1 MSKRHNPVRG
11 AFRFNVHG
19 VRTTAFG
26 GVPYPVANDA
36 INRAWDEK
44 LRKIGG
50 EREGPAGDASDRT
63 ATSWRS
69 VFGLP
74 G

>member
-1 MSKRHNPVRG
+1 MSKRHNPVCD
-11 AFRFNVHG
+11 AFRFNVRD
-19 VRTTAFG
+19 VRSTAFG

-44 LRKIGG
+44 LRKIHNKCEGSAQKAP
-50 EREGPAGDASDRT
+50 GPAAPT
-63 ATSWRS
+63 WRS

>member
-1 MSKRHNPVRG
+1 MSSRHNPVRS
-11 AFRFNVHG
+11 AFRFNVRD

-26 GVPYPVANDA
+26 GIPYPVANDS

-44 LRKIGG
+44 LKKTDNKG
-50 EREGPAGDASDRT
+50 EGPARDASDPT
-63 ATSWRS
+63 ALSWRS
-69 VFGLP
+69 VLGLP

>member
-11 AFRFNVHG
+11 AFRFNVRD

-44 LRKIGG
+44 LRKIRNKCAGSAQDA
-50 EREGPAGDASDRT
+50 PAPT
-63 ATSWRS
+63 VPSWRS
-69 VFGLP
+69 VLGLP

>member
-1 MSKRHNPVRG
+1 MSRRHNPVRG
-11 AFRFNVHG
+11 AFRFSVRD

-44 LRKIGG
+44 LRKIGNK
-50 EREGPAGDASDRT
+50 REGPAQDAPDH
-63 ATSWRS
+63 AAPSWRS